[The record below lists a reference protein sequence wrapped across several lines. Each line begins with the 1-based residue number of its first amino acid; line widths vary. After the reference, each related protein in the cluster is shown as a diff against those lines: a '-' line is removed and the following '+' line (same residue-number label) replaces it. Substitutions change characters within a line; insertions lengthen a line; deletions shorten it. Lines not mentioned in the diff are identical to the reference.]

1 MRTFLLML
9 GSAFGGVVI
18 FVAVV
23 YGYFYYQW
31 SQVESVTV
39 PFPPRIQSK
48 ETTVAAL
55 PPTAENEHYYGPHG
69 SWIGEFSEAA
79 RQTVLAAGP
88 GKLVGKVTS
97 GGKPLQ
103 GLRVRLALNGAA
115 MSQWATSGA
124 DGSYEVPVPYGKYR
138 VDGYQLDST
147 LANRLLGGK
156 IEHPHHE
163 PPMRE
168 AITVAE
174 GKPGTARDFTF
185 VAPVRKMGPSGEV
198 SPAQAVIVT
207 WESYPN
213 AATYVLQLVEQKDPR
228 DFESHQRLFE
238 WPKRPFITGTSANLA
253 ELGVTLKKGYYYAV
267 EIQALD
273 ERKRILSE
281 SPRSSSR
288 PDFRVAP

>member
-124 DGSYEVPVPYGKYR
+124 DGTYEVAVPYGKYR
-138 VDGYQLDST
+138 VDGYMLDSSST
-147 LANRLLGGK
+147 ERLLRGK
-156 IEHPHHE
+156 INAPQYS
-163 PPMRE
+163 PPFRDT
-168 AITVAE
+168 ITVAE
-174 GKPGTARDFTF
+174 GKPGAGLDFSF
-185 VAPVRKMGPSGEV
+185 VDPVRKTGPSGEV
-198 SPAQAVIVT
+198 SAAQPVIVT
-207 WESYPN
+207 WEPYPN
-213 AATYVLQLVEQKDPR
+213 ASAYRLQLVEQSDPR
-228 DFESHQRLFE
+228 DFDTHKRVFD
-238 WPKRPFITGTSANLA
+238 WPKRPVVSGTSANLA
-253 ELGVTLKKGYYYAV
+253 EHGVSLKKGHYYAV
-267 EIQALD
+267 ELEALD
-273 ERKRILSE
+273 ARQRPLAE
-281 SPRSSSR
+281 SPRLSSA
-288 PDFRVAP
+288 PDFRVSP